1 MSNERNGVPSRED
14 SPEQK
19 ADKGSLRCER
29 NVRGASRQ
37 PENLRENGSKSTGR
51 SDRAT
56 RKENPRDTESVTA
69 PEHEPTR
76 WEREKALKSG
86 STDSI
91 PPVSPRAQK
100 IKDIASERTPERLKN
115 PSDLQ
120 VRFRT
125 GAVYVLI
132 SFAGILI
139 NNVTML
145 LLVVVTAAICTG
157 EFFYMLRSDAKLPN
171 ELLGIVG
178 AVCYPLSMFFFGL
191 EGALYTSFVLMF
203 ALIVWYVFYQPARVQ
218 DVSVSLFGAMYCGL
232 LLCGLL
238 VIRMALPKPWGGIF
252 MLLLFCSVWAND
264 GFAYLVG
271 RKLGKHKLAPHISPK
286 KSWEGFIAGLFGSAL
301 MWVVMSFV
309 PGVTMDIVQAIV
321 FGLVCGAAGVLGDLA
336 ESRIKRNS
344 GFKDSGSIMPG
355 HGGLLDRCDSLFTVS
370 IVASILLFGFGCL
383 PLPTTFLW

>member
-1 MSNERNGVPSRED
+1 MKSDELQEVSGSMSKPEESLEDGVPVRNDSRVD
-14 SPEQK
+14 CMQK
-19 ADKGSLRCER
+19 TER
-29 NVRGASRQ
+29 MRDDAS
-37 PENLRENGSKSTGR
+37 ENLSE
-51 SDRAT
+51 
-56 RKENPRDTESVTA
+56 PES
-69 PEHEPTR
+69 EPTR
-76 WEREKALKSG
+76 WEREKALKAG
-86 STDSI
+86 SADAI
-91 PPVSPRAQK
+91 PPVHPRTQK

-145 LLVVVTAAICTG
+145 ILVAVTAAICTG
-157 EFFYMLRSDAKLPN
+157 EFFYMLRRDAKLPN

-178 AVCYPLSMFFFGL
+178 AVCYPLSVFFFGL
-191 EGALYTSFVLMF
+191 EGVLYTSFVLMF

-218 DVSVSLFGAMYCGL
+218 DVSVSLFGALYCGL

-238 VIRMALPKPWGGIF
+238 VIRMALPKPWGGVF

-264 GFAYLVG
+264 GFAYLIG
-271 RKLGKHKLAPHISPK
+271 RKFGKHKLAPHISPK
-286 KSWEGFIAGLFGSAL
+286 KSWEGFIAGLVGSAL
-301 MWVVMSFV
+301 VWVGMSFV
-309 PGVTMDIVQAIV
+309 PGVTMDPLQAAV

-370 IVASILLFGFGCL
+370 IISSILLFGFGCL
-383 PLPTTFLW
+383 PMPNFILW

>member
-1 MSNERNGVPSRED
+1 MSEMRDEEQTTTSACGAKVAGDSTSADGVSETD
-14 SPEQK
+14 H
-19 ADKGSLRCER
+19 
-29 NVRGASRQ
+29 
-37 PENLRENGSKSTGR
+37 
-51 SDRAT
+51 
-56 RKENPRDTESVTA
+56 
-69 PEHEPTR
+69 EHEQTR
-76 WEREKALKSG
+76 WEREKAIKAG
-86 STDSI
+86 SADAV
-91 PPVSPRAQK
+91 PPVNPRAQK

-145 LLVVVTAAICTG
+145 LLVTVTAAICTG
-157 EFFYMLRSDAKLPN
+157 EFFYMLRQDAKLPN

-178 AVCYPLSMFFFGL
+178 AVCYPLSVFFFGL

-238 VIRMALPKPWGGIF
+238 VIRMALPKPWGGVF

-264 GFAYLVG
+264 GFAYLIG
-271 RKLGKHKLAPHISPK
+271 RKIGKHKIAPHISPK
-286 KSWEGFIAGLFGSAL
+286 KSWEGFVAGLFGSAL
-301 MWVVMSFV
+301 VWVAMSFI
-309 PGVTMDIVQAIV
+309 PGVTMDIGQAVV

-370 IVASILLFGFGCL
+370 IVSSILLFGFGCL
-383 PLPTTFLW
+383 PMPTTFLW